1 MANSYINS
9 LIYSNNKKELNSNS
23 TSQKQRKCFLIDNL
37 LEQQQKRIKTIGTS
51 TKYEN
56 LKIIKKN
63 LEINELI
70 DKEENNE
77 ETLPSNNEED
87 QRKSLIDALM
97 KLLPIVQSESTS
109 NNFNSSISSENQQKT
124 AISIKTN
131 AESIEFLQRIRIL
144 QQHLNTNKNQILLQN
159 SNKRQFTENWLN
171 SGYFPLIKELNSIS
185 SQNPNFQQE
194 LPKNLNIFQLK
205 PSSISLMQQQSILC
219 WQQFQF
225 LTASA
230 LNQNPMQ
237 TLIFANQEMVKKRI
251 LEKNL
256 FGNRNENNNLTNNF
270 NASNKH
276 LNIYSI
282 GNSEKYFHLK
292 KQNKI
297 ELKKKIL
304 TKQNRIQQNKINGNR
319 IGGNTTRSSNVKKYK
334 CDICEKTF
342 SRSNTLITHKRIHT
356 GEKPFR
362 CDHCGRAFRQPGNL
376 TRHAY
381 THTTVKPFVCN
392 ECGKA
397 FNRASNLQTHIRVHQ
412 QISDAATSSWSFFIN
427 NIN

>member
-56 LKIIKKN
+56 LKNHQKN

-70 DKEENNE
+70 EENNE
-77 ETLPSNNEED
+77 ETLPSPCHFDIQNEEENKEENKKLFKEKEGNNEED
-87 QRKSLIDALM
+87 QRKSLIDTLM

-109 NNFNSSISSENQQKT
+109 NNFNSLSSENQQKT

-194 LPKNLNIFQLK
+194 LPKI
-205 PSSISLMQQQSILC
+205 
-219 WQQFQF
+219 
-225 LTASA
+225 
-230 LNQNPMQ
+230 
-237 TLIFANQEMVKKRI
+237 
-251 LEKNL
+251 
-256 FGNRNENNNLTNNF
+256 
-270 NASNKH
+270 
-276 LNIYSI
+276 
-282 GNSEKYFHLK
+282 
-292 KQNKI
+292 
-297 ELKKKIL
+297 
-304 TKQNRIQQNKINGNR
+304 
-319 IGGNTTRSSNVKKYK
+319 
-334 CDICEKTF
+334 
-342 SRSNTLITHKRIHT
+342 
-356 GEKPFR
+356 
-362 CDHCGRAFRQPGNL
+362 
-376 TRHAY
+376 
-381 THTTVKPFVCN
+381 
-392 ECGKA
+392 
-397 FNRASNLQTHIRVHQ
+397 
-412 QISDAATSSWSFFIN
+412 
-427 NIN
+427 